1 MEQVDWN
8 TDGQEGV
15 PRYVGR
21 GEYHAESLD
30 ISVGKVNKSLKEIK
44 KALEK
49 MDEKESAT
57 PLRKV
62 N

>member
-1 MEQVDWN
+1 
-8 TDGQEGV
+8 
-15 PRYVGR
+15 
-21 GEYHAESLD
+21 LD

-57 PLRKV
+57 PLRRF